1 MDKEIVLHHESAFVF
16 AMLSN
21 IDKTV
26 IKPLV
31 WISLNSPV
39 WPLLEYIVCAIM
51 GTEHY
56 YVSLY
61 WIRVW
66 IQFVN
71 SSRVYSSAGSTGS
84 LLSYG
89 FFFLF
94 CLLCNLIRT
103 LEVICLHLAQSL
115 LHHVTLKDSHYSNER
130 LSADAQNMSKQAN
143 RRVNN
148 LSNCKQN
155 VHS

>member
-1 MDKEIVLHHESAFVF
+1 MSPFLYLLCWVILIR
-16 AMLSN
+16 L
-21 IDKTV
+21 

-51 GTEHY
+51 GTEHCY
-56 YVSLY
+56 GSLY
-61 WIRVW
+61 WIRLW

-71 SSRVYSSAGSTGS
+71 STRVYSSAGSTGS

-115 LHHVTLKDSHYSNER
+115 LQHVTLKDSHYSNDR

-143 RRVNN
+143 RTVNN
-148 LSNCKQN
+148 LSNSKQN

>member
-1 MDKEIVLHHESAFVF
+1 
-16 AMLSN
+16 MLCN

-31 WISLNSPV
+31 WISLSSPV

-56 YVSLY
+56 YGSLY
-61 WIRVW
+61 WIRHW

-71 SSRVYSSAGSTGS
+71 STRVYSSAGSTGS

-103 LEVICLHLAQSL
+103 LEVICLHLAQSS

-148 LSNCKQN
+148 LSNCSKQN

>member
-1 MDKEIVLHHESAFVF
+1 MSLLLYWL
-16 AMLSN
+16 MLSN

-31 WISLNSPV
+31 WISLSSPV

-51 GTEHY
+51 GTERY
-56 YVSLY
+56 YGSLY
-61 WIRVW
+61 WIRLW

-71 SSRVYSSAGSTGS
+71 GSCVYSSAGSTGS
-84 LLSYG
+84 LISYG

-94 CLLCNLIRT
+94 CLLCNLIRA

-115 LHHVTLKDSHYSNER
+115 LHHVTLKDSHYSNDI
-130 LSADAQNMSKQAN
+130 LSADVQNMSKQAN

-148 LSNCKQN
+148 LSNSKQN